1 MIVVIVVELQK
12 LIQSVAAGRLNWR
25 GKPYSV
31 HMSTVKRFMK
41 HHELRLRK
49 TSPIDFKRAQSAT
62 VKALDAWV
70 KLIDDYVR
78 ELY

>member
-1 MIVVIVVELQK
+1 MIRSLASI
-12 LIQSVAAGRLNWR
+12 IQSVAAGRLHWR